1 MEKINGD
8 ANINVVNAAFK
19 AGMAAFFARI
29 FFIVKVSSQLPNTG
43 VKNFAYVSTVE
54 NNLPSFLLKG

>member
-19 AGMAAFFARI
+19 AGMTAFFARI
-29 FFIVKVSSQLPNTG
+29 FFIVKVSS
-43 VKNFAYVSTVE
+43 K
-54 NNLPSFLLKG
+54 